1 MKSIDNKKA
10 QNLDGTG
17 LIAVNKGILTM
28 SNITHIADGK
38 QVRISEE
45 QAVRIAA
52 FFKNST
58 DLSVKLNSLCKSI
71 EANTPENSDARVLVN
86 IARNLVMEFWDEC
99 IEEKQWVSENSS
111 KLDEVLK
118 EYAA

>member
-1 MKSIDNKKA
+1 MKLTDNKKA
-10 QNLDGTG
+10 QTFDG
-17 LIAVNKGILTM
+17 KGFDVVTIGKVTM
-28 SNITHIADGK
+28 SNITHIADSK

-52 FFKNST
+52 FFQNST

-71 EANTPENSDARVLVN
+71 EANTPENSDARALVN

-99 IEEKQWVSENSS
+99 LEEKQWVSENSS